1 MMAKIHTV
9 SVGCYGVG
17 PLLKQ
22 VFKFTIDI
30 RKQEEVLQESY
41 MMIPDSKS
49 RLEKAVLD
57 LANIVV
63 R

>member
-1 MMAKIHTV
+1 MV
-9 SVGCYGVG
+9 WC

-22 VFKFTIDI
+22 VCKFTTDI
-30 RKQEEVLQESY
+30 RKQEEVLGESY

-57 LANIVV
+57 LANVVV